1 MTILP
6 QHERKTAMNDIH
18 HTLGRIE
25 AKLDSLQQ
33 DCTETKQT
41 LMHFDER
48 LRSVELRSSRNG
60 AITGAITAIAISVA
74 SAKLRLWGS

>member
-1 MTILP
+1 
-6 QHERKTAMNDIH
+6 MNDIH

-33 DCTETKQT
+33 DCMETKQQ
-41 LMHFDER
+41 LMHLDER
-48 LRSVELRSSRNG
+48 LRHVELRSSRNG
-60 AITGAITAIAISVA
+60 AITGAITAIAVSVA